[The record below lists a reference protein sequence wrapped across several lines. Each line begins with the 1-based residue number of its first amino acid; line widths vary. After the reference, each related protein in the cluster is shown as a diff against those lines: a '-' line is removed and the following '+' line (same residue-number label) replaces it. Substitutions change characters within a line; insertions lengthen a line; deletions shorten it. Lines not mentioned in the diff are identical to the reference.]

1 MEAIFSL
8 GNASIIC
15 GDFIAHHIS
24 WGCQRNDNRGN
35 IIKNF
40 IDSTNT
46 QIIAPTTPTRF
57 GYNSAS
63 IMDFA
68 LTRNIHWP
76 SQVESIAELSSDH
89 NPLLISFDTNTRFA
103 SRHDRLGGLSRT
115 PKSRP
120 LHLSTNHCAHG
131 GRRRHTS
138 CRPYRRDFKYSRTL
152 FQAGSKQ
159 KFLIRFG

>member
-103 SRHDRLGGLSRT
+103 LKRNVTTVWEAFRELLSPAHYTFQPITART
-115 PKSRP
+115 GEDVDTQVAD
-120 LHLSTNHCAHG
+120 LTDAILSTHVLSSKPV
-131 GRRRHTS
+131 R
-138 CRPYRRDFKYSRTL
+138 SRN
-152 FQAGSKQ
+152 S
-159 KFLIRFG
+159 